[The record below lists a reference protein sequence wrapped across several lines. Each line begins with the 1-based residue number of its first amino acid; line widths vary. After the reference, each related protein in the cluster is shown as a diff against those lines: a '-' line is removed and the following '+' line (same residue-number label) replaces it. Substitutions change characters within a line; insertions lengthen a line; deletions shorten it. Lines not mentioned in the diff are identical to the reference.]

1 MTVSSIVPVN
11 NYTGNS
17 STKIFDFDF
26 LIENEKEL
34 VVQHKDKNG
43 IISILQYGVDYS
55 INEIGNKNGS
65 YIEFPLNGSTYG
77 VLQPDEQI
85 SLALSL
91 QIKQESEF
99 HNSSYFNLD
108 VLEWTFDY
116 IVRILQILN
125 RKIERCVKVEE
136 SNEIYPDEI
145 INELNDKYEKVNSTY
160 SQIVGISKDIE
171 ENKNISIQQ
180 TNLSLENAEIAK
192 TQAEVAKQKAKEAG
206 LIIGEKIAIFSSNDY
221 VPECCLPCDG
231 AIYNT
236 SEFKDFYDNYIS
248 ENNPLLS
255 VCSFDEYD
263 TDILTSGQCSKF
275 AVDPINGS
283 FRVPLIIDE
292 KIDYFVVVAN
302 GQTNQSMMD
311 WSAWASSLQGKAN
324 TDLSNVDKVSLLGL
338 RKLVEVSDTSLMPS
352 WYKVFEEIQP
362 DGSIKKWCEQGSV
375 ITPNSTGT
383 ATYNYAKPFADDNY
397 LLFKQYLRKTTATD
411 SASQRLLAI
420 YKVDATSYSNYDVS
434 GSPYS
439 WQAMGYIN

>member
-43 IISILQYGVDYS
+43 VISVLQYGVDYS
-55 INEIGNKNGS
+55 INEIGNKDGS
-65 YIEFPLNGSTYG
+65 FIEFPLNGSTYG
-77 VLQPDEQI
+77 VLQLDEQI

-206 LIIGEKIAIFSSNDY
+206 LIIGEKIAIFSSDDY

-236 SEFKDFYDNYIS
+236 SEFEDFYENYIS

-255 VCSFDEYD
+255 VCTFDEYD
-263 TDILTSGQCSKF
+263 ADILASGQCSRF
-275 AVDPINGS
+275 AVDSVNER
-283 FRVPLIIDE
+283 FRVPLVIDE

-302 GQTNQSMMD
+302 GQTNQTLLD
-311 WSAWASSLQGKAN
+311 WSALASSLQSKMN
-324 TDLSNVDKVSLLGL
+324 TDHSNDTKPYI
-338 RKLVEVSDTSLMPS
+338 VEVSDSSLKPS
-352 WYKVFEEIQP
+352 WYRVWSN
-362 DGSIKKWCEQGSV
+362 GWCEQGSV
-375 ITPNSTGT
+375 NADSELSGSQTVTFMKEFVDTNYSISKINCSSATGNPSLRSSTF
-383 ATYNYAKPFADDNY
+383 YN
-397 LLFKQYLRKTTATD
+397 KTTTTAQTYVIHVGG
-411 SASQRLLAI
+411 AWEA
-420 YKVDATSYSNYDVS
+420 K
-434 GSPYS
+434 
-439 WQAMGYIN
+439 GYIKE